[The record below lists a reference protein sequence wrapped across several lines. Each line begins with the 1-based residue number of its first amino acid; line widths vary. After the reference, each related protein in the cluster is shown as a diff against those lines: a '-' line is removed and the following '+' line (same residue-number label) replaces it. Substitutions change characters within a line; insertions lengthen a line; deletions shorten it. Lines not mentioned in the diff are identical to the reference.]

1 MKKQQLRA
9 AAEKAQIEIND
20 QINQFIAK
28 LDKASEDPDDFITMS
43 ELETEWRQLSHG
55 TNKTYSDMLSHAL
68 SALDT
73 KELNKAKKLLPQGR
87 DPSKERRSTSEND
100 SHP

>member
-1 MKKQQLRA
+1 MIKLA
-9 AAEKAQIEIND
+9 VFDVDAAEKAQIEIND

-73 KELNKAKKLLPQGR
+73 KELNKAKKASSSRKG
-87 DPSKERRSTSEND
+87 SV
-100 SHP
+100 

>member
-28 LDKASEDPDDFITMS
+28 LDKSSDDPNDFITMS
-43 ELETEWRQLSHG
+43 ELESEWCKLSQA
-55 TNKTYSDMLSHAL
+55 TSKSYSGMVSHA
-68 SALDT
+68 
-73 KELNKAKKLLPQGR
+73 
-87 DPSKERRSTSEND
+87 
-100 SHP
+100 

>member
-9 AAEKAQIEIND
+9 VAEKAQIEIND

-28 LDKASEDPDDFITMS
+28 LDKASEDPNDFITMS

-55 TNKTYSDMLSHAL
+55 TNKPIQTCSLTRFL
-68 SALDT
+68 
-73 KELNKAKKLLPQGR
+73 
-87 DPSKERRSTSEND
+87 RSTRRN
-100 SHP
+100 

>member
-43 ELETEWRQLSHG
+43 ELETEWRQL
-55 TNKTYSDMLSHAL
+55 
-68 SALDT
+68 
-73 KELNKAKKLLPQGR
+73 
-87 DPSKERRSTSEND
+87 
-100 SHP
+100 

>member
-9 AAEKAQIEIND
+9 SAEKAQIEIND

-28 LDKASEDPDDFITMS
+28 LDKASEDPNDFITMS

-55 TNKTYSDMLSHAL
+55 TNKTYSDMLGVSGFLCLGRLFQGQPNEAAL
-68 SALDT
+68 CI
-73 KELNKAKKLLPQGR
+73 
-87 DPSKERRSTSEND
+87 
-100 SHP
+100 

>member
-9 AAEKAQIEIND
+9 VAEKAQIEIND

-28 LDKASEDPDDFITMS
+28 LDKASEDPNDFITMS

-73 KELNKAKKLLPQGR
+73 KELNKAKKASSSRKG
-87 DPSKERRSTSEND
+87 SV
-100 SHP
+100 

>member
-73 KELNKAKKLLPQGR
+73 KELNKAKKASSSRKG
-87 DPSKERRSTSEND
+87 PSKERQSTSEND

>member
-1 MKKQQLRA
+1 
-9 AAEKAQIEIND
+9 
-20 QINQFIAK
+20 
-28 LDKASEDPDDFITMS
+28 MS

-73 KELNKAKKLLPQGR
+73 KELNKAKKASSSRKG
-87 DPSKERRSTSEND
+87 SV
-100 SHP
+100 

>member
-9 AAEKAQIEIND
+9 SAEKAQIEIND

-28 LDKASEDPDDFITMS
+28 LDKASEDPNDFITMS

-87 DPSKERRSTSEND
+87 DPSKERQSTSEND